1 MLYSI
6 LGKKTRS
13 LVVKIL
19 NLCIKHSALNPDLDR
34 STQYPDLD
42 RCTQN
47 PDLDRCVQNP
57 VLMSYHQNIPY
68 LILVTKVSV

>member
-6 LGKKTRS
+6 LGKKIRS

-19 NLCIKHSALNPDLDR
+19 NLCINHSALNPDLDR
-34 STQYPDLD
+34 STQY
-42 RCTQN
+42 